1 MSMCLQTMDCLQDG
15 DELVFL
21 YQLVKGQTSTSYAC
35 QVAAAMGL
43 PPQVVAR
50 GAQVTD
56 LISRKRPIPKI
67 NATSME
73 NQQKVYVAVDKC
85 IANLVI

>member
-1 MSMCLQTMDCLQDG
+1 MDCLQDK

-21 YQLVKGQTSTSYAC
+21 YQLVKGQCNSSYAC

-43 PPQVVAR
+43 PPKVIAR

-56 LISRKRPIPKI
+56 LISRNEPIPKI
-67 NATSME
+67 NAASMDK
-73 NQQKVYVAVDKC
+73 QQA
-85 IANLVI
+85 L

>member
-1 MSMCLQTMDCLQDG
+1 MDCLQED

-43 PPQVVAR
+43 PPAVVAR

-56 LISRKRPIPKI
+56 LISRNRPIPKM
-67 NATSME
+67 NAEGME
-73 NQQKVYVAVDKC
+73 KQQKVYGMESWHFKQRCLC
-85 IANLVI
+85 IVLI

>member
-1 MSMCLQTMDCLQDG
+1 MCLQTMDCLQDG

-50 GAQVTD
+50 GAQVMD

-67 NATSME
+67 NAASME
-73 NQQKVYVAVDKC
+73 NQRKVYVAVVMC
-85 IANLVI
+85 IANNVI

>member
-1 MSMCLQTMDCLQDG
+1 MDCLQDG

-21 YQLVKGQTSTSYAC
+21 YQLVEGQTTSSYAC

-43 PPQVVAR
+43 SPKVVAR

-56 LISRKRPIPKI
+56 LISRNKPIPKMD
-67 NATSME
+67 APSSDK
-73 NQQKVYVAVDKC
+73 QQKTYVPPEGVKHC
-85 IANLVI
+85 N